1 MTKKRCKCKNILHAN
16 ERNPFYTAKI
26 KVGTKLAFNF
36 SKNLKGEVHMKAYAH
51 EPFTDFSIEEN
62 KNAFQEALTYVQAQ
76 LGKEYP
82 VIIGTEKIT
91 TEEKIVSIN
100 PSNKEEIIGSVSMA
114 NQELAEKAMQAA
126 LTAFES
132 WKKWKPE
139 HRANILFRAAAMMRR
154 RKHEFSSYLVKEAGK
169 PWKEADADTAEA
181 IDFLEY
187 YGRQMLKLK
196 NGMDVQSRP
205 GEYNQFHYIPLG
217 VGVIISPFNF
227 PLAIMAGTTVA
238 AIVSGNTVLLKPANS
253 TPVIAAKFVE
263 LMYEAGLPKGVL
275 NYVPGS
281 GAKIGDYLVDHP
293 KTRFV
298 SFTGSREVGCRI
310 NERAAKVHPG
320 QIWIKRVIAEMGG
333 KDTVV
338 VDNDADLELA
348 AASIVYSAFGFSG
361 QKCSAG
367 SRAVIHQDVYEEVL
381 ERAVALT
388 QQLTIGNPELIET
401 YMGPVIDERAF
412 KKIMEYIKIGK
423 QEGKLMAG
431 GEGDD
436 LKGYFIQ
443 PTIFADVDEKARLM
457 QEEIFGPVLAFCK
470 ARDFD
475 HMMEVANNTDYG
487 LTGALISNN
496 REHIERAREEFHV
509 GNLYFNRTCT
519 GAIVGY
525 QPFGGFNMSGTDSKA
540 GGPDYLLL
548 HMQAKT
554 TSETL

>member
-1 MTKKRCKCKNILHAN
+1 
-16 ERNPFYTAKI
+16 
-26 KVGTKLAFNF
+26 
-36 SKNLKGEVHMKAYAH
+36 
-51 EPFTDFSIEEN
+51 
-62 KNAFQEALTYVQAQ
+62 
-76 LGKEYP
+76 
-82 VIIGTEKIT
+82 
-91 TEEKIVSIN
+91 
-100 PSNKEEIIGSVSMA
+100 
-114 NQELAEKAMQAA
+114 
-126 LTAFES
+126 
-132 WKKWKPE
+132 
-139 HRANILFRAAAMMRR
+139 
-154 RKHEFSSYLVKEAGK
+154 
-169 PWKEADADTAEA
+169 
-181 IDFLEY
+181 
-187 YGRQMLKLK
+187 
-196 NGMDVQSRP
+196 
-205 GEYNQFHYIPLG
+205 
-217 VGVIISPFNF
+217 
-227 PLAIMAGTTVA
+227 MAGTTVA

-253 TPVIAAKFVE
+253 TPIVAAKFVE
-263 LMYEAGLPKGVL
+263 LMHEAGLPNGVL
-275 NYVPGS
+275 NFVPGS
-281 GAKIGDYLVDHP
+281 GAQIGDYLVDHP

-310 NERAAKVHPG
+310 YERAAKVNPG

-338 VDNDADLELA
+338 VDKEADLDLA

-367 SRAVIHQDVYEEVL
+367 SRAVVHQDVYDEVL
-381 ERAVALT
+381 EKAVALT
-388 QQLTIGNPELIET
+388 KTLTLGNPEDLSN
-401 YMGPVIDERAF
+401 YMGPVIDEKSF
-412 KKIMEYIKIGK
+412 NKIMNYIEVGK
-423 QEGKLMAG
+423 QEGRLMTG

-436 LKGYFIQ
+436 SKGYFIQ
-443 PTIFADVDEKARLM
+443 PTIVADLDENARLM
-457 QEEIFGPVLAFCK
+457 QEEIFGPVVGFSK

-475 HMMEVANNTDYG
+475 HMMKIANNTDYG

>member
-1 MTKKRCKCKNILHAN
+1 MK
-16 ERNPFYTAKI
+16 PYT
-26 KVGTKLAFNF
+26 
-36 SKNLKGEVHMKAYAH
+36 H
-51 EPFTDFSIEEN
+51 EPFTNFADEAN
-62 KNAFQEALTYVQAQ
+62 KQAFQKALSYVQSQ

-82 VIIGTEKIT
+82 VVIGGESIT
-91 TEEKIVSIN
+91 TDHKIHSIN
-100 PSNKEEIIGSVSMA
+100 PANKTEVIGSVSMA
-114 NQELAEKAMQAA
+114 DKDLAEKAMQTA

-132 WKKWKPE
+132 WKRWKPE
-139 HRANILFRAAAMMRR
+139 HRANILFRAAAMLRR
-154 RKHEFSSYLVKEAGK
+154 RKHEFSAFLVKESGK

-181 IDFLEY
+181 IDFIEY
-187 YGRQMLKLK
+187 YGRQMLRIKE
-196 NGMDVQSRP
+196 GFPVQSRD
-205 GEYNQFHYIPLG
+205 GEFNQYHYIPLG
-217 VGVIISPFNF
+217 VGIIISPFNF

-238 AIVSGNTVLLKPANS
+238 AIVAGNTVLLKPANS
-253 TPVIAAKFVE
+253 TPIVAAKFVE
-263 LMYEAGLPKGVL
+263 LMHEAGLPNGVL

-281 GAKIGDYLVDHP
+281 GAQIGDYLVDHP

-310 NERAAKVHPG
+310 NERAAKVNPG

-338 VDNDADLELA
+338 VDKDADLDLA

-367 SRAVIHQDVYEEVL
+367 SRAVVHQDVYDEVL
-381 ERAVALT
+381 DKAVSLT
-388 QQLTIGNPELIET
+388 KTLTIGNPEDLNN
-401 YMGPVIDERAF
+401 YMGPVIDEKSF
-412 KKIMEYIKIGK
+412 KKIMNYIEVGK
-423 QEGKLMAG
+423 EEGRLMTG

-436 LKGYFIQ
+436 SKGFFIQ
-443 PTIFADVDEKARLM
+443 PTIIADLDENARLM
-457 QEEIFGPVLAFCK
+457 QEEIFGPVVGFSK

-475 HMMEVANNTDYG
+475 HMMKIANNTDYG

-509 GNLYFNRTCT
+509 GNLYFNRVCT